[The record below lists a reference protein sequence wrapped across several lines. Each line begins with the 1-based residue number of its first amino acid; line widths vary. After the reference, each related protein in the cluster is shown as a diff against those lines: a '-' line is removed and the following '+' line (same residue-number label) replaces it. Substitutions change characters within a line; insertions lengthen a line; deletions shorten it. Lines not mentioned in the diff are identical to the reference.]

1 MSRRFPPHRSHYI
14 PKGAV
19 RFADRQSSAV
29 VYAYESQGKLCL
41 MGFHGKAQKP
51 DFHFTYGK
59 SVERREAKARE
70 HFESVRRSEAAAIER
85 REKRK
90 AEGHCLKV
98 GSILRASWGYDQTN
112 IDYFEVTALVG
123 AKMVEIREIAQAA
136 HETGSLVGKCV
147 PLPGA
152 FTGKPMRKLAQG
164 NSVKIYSFAHAYL
177 VEPKMI
183 AGVPTYEASNWTAY
197 A

>member
-29 VYAYESQGKLCL
+29 VYAHESRPGYFSLL
-41 MGFHGKAQKP
+41 AFSGRRQKP
-51 DFHFTYGK
+51 DFHYRYPTAAG
-59 SVERREAKARE
+59 REAKARE
-70 HFESVRRSEAAAIER
+70 HFEAVRAREAYHA
-85 REKRK
+85 KRK
-90 AEGHCLKV
+90 AEGHQLKV

-123 AKMVEIREIAQAA
+123 AKMVEIREIAQAS